1 MKYLSIIFICFLLL
15 AGCREELPSTSLEL
29 SEERI
34 SCTKEGGEYNI
45 MINGRYDWTTDNT
58 SDWIHIRKNDGNALI
73 SIDENDRGYR
83 QSTVG
88 FLTDGIKRTEI
99 LITQEHSDF
108 FSISQ
113 ESAHIKYKGEEF
125 SLTITC
131 YDRWKVATDS
141 EWVSFSTTE
150 GNGPEAITIFVSRN
164 DGKEAREGS
173 VTFSFGEKSI
183 KMDITQEMAP
193 YIELEKQT
201 VDFDGDG
208 GQAKVLYLS
217 NSDIIVSCTDDWIR
231 IIETDNNINIV
242 KFEVLRN
249 ISEAREGRIRISS
262 AIDQEIFSEIIIR
275 QGQKIDHPR
284 LSFAEG
290 TQMVLSS
297 REPIRLTPVFEDMT
311 DKTLKWSSDNP
322 ETASVNNEG
331 LVNIHNGGLCTITA
345 VNSFHNVKAQI
356 RLDIRPKAEGMTV
369 MFGKQNMNENP
380 VAVRF
385 PGETMEIK
393 VILEPS
399 DAYADD
405 LTYFSSDETVAKI
418 NGTII
423 TCLKQGKAE
432 IFIESSYQSLR
443 QSYIVTVL

>member
-1 MKYLSIIFICFLLL
+1 MKYLSTIFICVLLL

-29 SEERI
+29 SEDRI

-45 MINGRYDWTTDNT
+45 MVDGRYDWTTDNT
-58 SDWIHIRKNDGNALI
+58 ADWIHIRRIDGNALVT
-73 SIDENDRGYR
+73 IDRNEGGNR

-141 EWVSFSTTE
+141 EWVSFSTIE

-173 VTFSFGEKSI
+173 VTFSCGEKSI
-183 KMDITQEMAP
+183 KMVITQEMAP

-201 VDFDGDG
+201 ADFDGDG
-208 GQAKVLYLS
+208 GQAKVLYIS

-231 IIETDNNINIV
+231 IIETDNKINIV

-275 QGQKIDHPR
+275 QGPKIDHPR

-290 TQMVLSS
+290 TLMVLSS
-297 REPIRLTPVFEDMT
+297 REPISLTPVFEDMT
-311 DKTLKWSSDNP
+311 DTTLKWSSDNP

-385 PGETMEIK
+385 SGETMEIK